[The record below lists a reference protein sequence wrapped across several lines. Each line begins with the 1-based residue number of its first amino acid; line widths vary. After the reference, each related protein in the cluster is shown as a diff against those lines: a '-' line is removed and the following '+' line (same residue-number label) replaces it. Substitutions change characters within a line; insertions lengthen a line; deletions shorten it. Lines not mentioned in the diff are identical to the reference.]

1 MVSLV
6 VDNQFTNMLLKIL
19 NIFFNFFPFFRITL
33 QIVAIL
39 PLLKEVNMHK
49 KKVLLSILALH
60 MGISE
65 GNYVFAQDSDSKRIE
80 EVVVSARFREENVQ
94 NTPLAIT
101 AITGDA
107 MDARGWT
114 DVTNLDDFA
123 PNTVIAPLGAG
134 WGSTAA
140 AFIRGI
146 GLGDNSLSYEPGV
159 PIYIDDVY
167 YGRPQGAIMDLLDL
181 ERVEVLRGPQ
191 GTLFGRNAI
200 GGAVRLVSTKPQ
212 GDERG
217 KIEVITGTDNRM
229 DLRGSFDT
237 TLIEDKLFARI
248 SASSKTRDGY
258 FDILDYE
265 CVNGAGSLGSGGT
278 GAPAFGFN
286 NGIALGSEIG
296 STEVRSSDCVVD
308 TLGDDN
314 VQTARVALRWLASE
328 DFEVNFTYDVTHM
341 RQKGPAD
348 NYTYMNGDF
357 ILWQIWNNVVS
368 EPVFGEGIRW
378 DDRFITDS
386 DFTGYHRYADPLT
399 QRRWENV
406 NDMDHWGASL
416 VVDWDI
422 SDNIHLKSV
431 TSYRDL
437 ENTYGRDSDG
447 SPLPI
452 NHTWDTATHDQFTQ
466 EFQLTGVAFND
477 RLEWATGYFM
487 YDAEDTNANIGT
499 LAPGPIS
506 SLDGFDIQQSDNWA
520 VFAHGTYNIDDR
532 WRISGGLRYTEDEKV
547 ARIYRL
553 NFLTNQTA
561 IPPTEVIVAAEQW
574 SPKIGIDYQISDN
587 MMSYASWS
595 TGFRGGGFVPRPQ
608 NAYQVQAF
616 DVEEL
621 DSFEVGLKSD
631 LMDGRVR
638 ANLAL
643 FMSEYTNQQAP
654 DQRCAPCAV
663 EDGGPVPWFA
673 TGNAGSADIWG
684 IELEGLAQLT
694 DAFRIEFAAGYQ
706 KYHRYPTQAQR
717 ASGSFC
723 EYDSRGEL
731 CTAPRMPEV
740 TLSVGAEY
748 FTPLHNASSL
758 TWRTDVRYQS
768 EINFN
773 TDPDNGF
780 QAGYTLVNA
789 KVTWLSPDESWQ
801 ASLFGDNLTDK
812 LYYHGKLSLVGNL
825 GREQGNP
832 ARLRTWGLSLKR
844 NF

>member
-1 MVSLV
+1 MK
-6 VDNQFTNMLLKIL
+6 LK
-19 NIFFNFFPFFRITL
+19 T
-33 QIVAIL
+33 L
-39 PLLKEVNMHK
+39 PLLAGVC
-49 KKVLLSILALH
+49 ALVP
-60 MGISE
+60 GF
-65 GNYVFAQDSDSKRIE
+65 YAQAQPSTQPGIE
-80 EVVVSARFREENVQ
+80 EIVVSARFREENVQ
-94 NTPLAIT
+94 DTPLAIT
-101 AITGDA
+101 AITGKS
-107 MDARGWT
+107 MESRGWT

-200 GGAVRLVSTKPQ
+200 GGTVRLVSTKPQ
-212 GDERG
+212 GDNTG
-217 KIEVITGTDNRM
+217 TLEVITGTDNRL
-229 DLRGSFDT
+229 DIRGSFDT
-237 TLIEDKLFARI
+237 TLVPDTLFARV

-265 CVNGAGSLGSGGT
+265 CVNGPGSLGSGGP

-286 NGIALGSEIG
+286 NGIALGSEVG
-296 STEVRSSDCVVD
+296 STEIRSGDCVVD
-308 TLGDDN
+308 QLGNDD
-314 VQTARVALRWLASE
+314 VQSARGALRWIPSDTLE
-328 DFEVNFTYDVTHM
+328 INFTTDVTQM
-341 RQKGPAD
+341 RQQGPAD
-348 NYTYMNGDF
+348 NYTFMNGDF
-357 ILWQIWNNVVS
+357 ILWNIWNNIVS
-368 EPVFGEGIRW
+368 EPVFGDGIRW

-406 NDMDHWGASL
+406 NILDHWGLSM
-416 VVDWDI
+416 VIDWDI
-422 SDNIHLKSV
+422 SDNLHLKSITV
-431 TSYRDL
+431 YCDL

-452 NHTWDTATHDQFTQ
+452 NHTWDTATHEQFTQ
-466 EFQLTGVAFND
+466 EFQLTGLSFNG
-477 RLEWATGYFM
+477 RLDWATGLFM

-520 VFAHGTYNIDDR
+520 AFLHGTYSLTDR
-532 WRISGGLRYTEDEKV
+532 MRLSGGIRYTDDEKV
-547 ARIYRL
+547 AYIYRM
-553 NFLTNQTA
+553 NFLTEQVV
-561 IPPTEVIVAAEQW
+561 IPSTKVVVSEDQW
-574 SPKIGIDYQISDN
+574 SPKIGIDYQLSDN
-587 MMSYASWS
+587 MMTYASWS

-608 NAYQVQAF
+608 NAFQVQAF
-616 DVEEL
+616 NSEEL
-621 DSFEVGLKSD
+621 DSFEIGLKSV
-631 LMDGRVR
+631 LLDGRAR
-638 ANLAL
+638 ANLAV
-643 FMSEYTNQQAP
+643 FKSEYTDQQAP

-673 TGNAGSADIWG
+673 TGNAGSADLWG
-684 IELEGLAQLT
+684 VELEGQMQFTESLMVEMAT
-694 DAFRIEFAAGYQ
+694 GYQ
-706 KYHRYPTQAQR
+706 RYHRHPTPAQR

-723 EYDSRGEL
+723 EYDANGDL
-731 CTAPRMPEV
+731 CTAPRMPEL
-740 TLSVGAEY
+740 TISVGAELY
-748 FTPLHNASSL
+748 QPLRNGSSL

-773 TDPDNGF
+773 TDPVNGF

-789 KVTWLSPDESWQ
+789 RVTWLSPDETWQ
-801 ASLFGDNLTDK
+801 ASLFGDNITDK
-812 LYYHGKLSLVGNL
+812 IYYHGKLSLVGNL

-832 ARLRTWGLSLKR
+832 ARLGTWNLSLKR